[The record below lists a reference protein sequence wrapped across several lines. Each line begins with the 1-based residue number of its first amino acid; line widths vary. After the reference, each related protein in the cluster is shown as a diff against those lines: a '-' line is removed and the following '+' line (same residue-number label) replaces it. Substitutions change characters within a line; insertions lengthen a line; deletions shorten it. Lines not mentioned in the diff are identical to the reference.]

1 MNDFVQIID
10 SVDNLNID
18 INYITQKGDSFFNWN
33 KEKIIIDDL
42 TFSIISMKIEIFS
55 NKGDEVLITPI
66 ISDLKD
72 YDIKFY
78 LLQDLSLKDFWWKTS
93 FSKDELS
100 YLSGYWYNY
109 SINIL
114 VYLIDDQWKI
124 YSLTVRKSSIDNLKN
139 FFIKNWE
146 DKKVKLKIIGS
157 WKYYKI
163 DFYSNNET
171 KNIPKSAV
179 YTVEKYIKNKNNRFK
194 DYSDLEYLKDSDNI
208 NYWL

>member
-42 TFSIISMKIEIFS
+42 AFSIISMKIEIFS

-100 YLSGYWYNY
+100 CLSDYWYNY

-157 WKYYKI
+157 WKYHKI